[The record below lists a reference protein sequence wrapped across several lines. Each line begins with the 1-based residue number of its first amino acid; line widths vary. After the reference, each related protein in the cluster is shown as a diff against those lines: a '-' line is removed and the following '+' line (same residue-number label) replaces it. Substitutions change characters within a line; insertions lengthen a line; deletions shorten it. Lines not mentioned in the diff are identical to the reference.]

1 MESLL
6 PCLELGAPLEVA
18 EMTVILMHGL
28 GADGYDFADVAASLA
43 RSAEPQKWRFVLPH
57 APEMPVT
64 INMGMTMP
72 AWYDILDLS
81 HPREVNWATVYQ
93 GQRMV
98 EALMAREKAK
108 ALVLAGFSQGGA
120 MALQVGLRNQ
130 SRIAGIISMSG
141 YLLFSENHPCPEKET
156 DFPIG
161 MFHGNADQ
169 VVALQAAQAGEA
181 MLKQKNYLPTLKVYP
196 GLPHSVSPVEIQDV
210 FNWLSQLTVD

>member
-6 PCLELGAPLEVA
+6 PGLELGAPLNEA

-28 GADGYDFADVAASLA
+28 GADGYDFADVAEALA
-43 RSAEPQKWRFVLPH
+43 QSAAPRKWRFVLPH

-64 INMGMTMP
+64 INMGMRMP

-81 HPREVNWATVYQ
+81 HPREVNWATVDQ
-93 GQRMV
+93 GQRMI
-98 EALMAREKAK
+98 EALMAREKAPT
-108 ALVLAGFSQGGA
+108 LVLAGFSQGGA

-141 YLLFSENHPCPEKET
+141 YLLFSENQTCPEKEA

-169 VVALQAAQAGEA
+169 VVALQAAQTGEA
-181 MLKQKNYLPTLKVYP
+181 KLKEKGYLPTLKVYP

-210 FNWLSQLTVD
+210 FNWLSHLRV